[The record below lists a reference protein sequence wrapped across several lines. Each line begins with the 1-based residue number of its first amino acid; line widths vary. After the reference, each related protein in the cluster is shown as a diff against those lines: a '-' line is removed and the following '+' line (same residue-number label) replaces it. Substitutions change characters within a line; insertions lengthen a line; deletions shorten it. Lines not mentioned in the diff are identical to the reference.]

1 MEHHRHLEIIP
12 AAALWTTFVLALVLS
27 LVRPIWAIYFII
39 VFDLLWLFRVLYF
52 ITYLLIAWRKY
63 RSALRRDWFIEA
75 RALPGFEK
83 IRHLI
88 FFPTYK
94 EPYAVIES
102 TLRSLLTS
110 DYPHERLTVVLGGEE
125 RDQENFE
132 RIAEQV
138 RATFGAQFGELIT
151 TIHPQNLPNEIP
163 GKGANMNW
171 MGREVQ
177 QRLDAAGIAYE
188 DVILSAFDVD
198 THVHPQYFA
207 HLTYLYLTHPT
218 PTRTS
223 YQPVALYSNTI
234 WDAPAPVRVAAFGTT
249 FWIMTEL
256 ARPERLFTFS
266 SHSMSFKMLVDV
278 GFWEKDI
285 VSEDSR
291 IFLQGLFHYHGD
303 YTVTPMYLPVSMDTV
318 AGENYW
324 EYLKN
329 LYKQQRRW
337 AWGVEHFPYMMVR
350 FHRDPQI
357 PLRKKLKYL
366 WNHLEGMFTWATAPI
381 LIFILGWLPLA
392 VAAQRGEEVTSVLVQ
407 NAPFTLEWLMRFAMV
422 GVLGSAIVSL
432 TLLPH
437 PPHNKRHWHWAGM
450 LLQWILLPI
459 TFIIFGAFPAID
471 AQTRL
476 MLGKYLGF
484 NVTVKRRG

>member
-1 MEHHRHLEIIP
+1 MEHNRRLEIIP
-12 AAALWTTFVLALVLS
+12 GLFVWATFVLALVLS
-27 LVRPIWAIYFII
+27 FVRPIWAIYFII

-52 ITYLLIAWRKY
+52 ITYLLVAWRRY
-63 RSALRRDWFIEA
+63 RHALRVDWLELV
-75 RALPGFEK
+75 RKLSDWER
-83 IRHLI
+83 IRHMV

-94 EPYAVIES
+94 EPYEVVQS
-102 TLRSLLTS
+102 TFRSLLAST
-110 DYPHERLTVVLGGEE
+110 YPMEKITVVLGGEA
-125 RDQENFE
+125 RDEENFKK
-132 RIAEQV
+132 IVA
-138 RATFGAQFGELIT
+138 RAREEFGGCFGEFIVT
-151 TIHPQNLPNEIP
+151 VHPQDLPDEIS
-163 GKGANMNW
+163 GKGANMHW
-171 MGREVQ
+171 MGREIQ
-177 QRLDAAGIAYE
+177 KRLDAASISYN
-188 DVILSAFDVD
+188 DVIISAFDVD
-198 THVHPQYFA
+198 THVHPEYFA

-291 IFLQGLFHYHGD
+291 IFLQGFFHYHGD

-318 AGENYW
+318 AGESYGQ
-324 EYLKN
+324 YLKN

-350 FHRDPQI
+350 FRRDPLI
-357 PLRKKLKYL
+357 PFRKKLKYL

-392 VAAQRGEEVTSVLVQ
+392 VAARSGVEATSVLVQ
-407 NAPFTLEWLMRFAMV
+407 NAPLTLEWLMRLAMV
-422 GVLGSAIVSL
+422 GVLASATVSL

-437 PPHNKRHWHWAGM
+437 PPRDKRHWHWAGM
-450 LLQWILLPI
+450 VLQWILLPI
-459 TFIIFGAFPAID
+459 TFIIFGALPAID

-476 MLGKYLGF
+476 MFGKYLGF
-484 NVTVKRRG
+484 NVTAKRRS

>member
-1 MEHHRHLEIIP
+1 MEHHRRLEIIP
-12 AAALWTTFVLALVLS
+12 GLLVWTTFVFALALS
-27 LVRPIWAIYFII
+27 FIRPIWAIYFII

-52 ITYLLIAWRKY
+52 ITYLLIAWR
-63 RSALRRDWFIEA
+63 RFRRALKVDWFSRV
-75 RALPGFEK
+75 RALPNWERV
-83 IRHLI
+83 RHLV

-94 EPYAVIES
+94 EPYEVVAS
-102 TLRSLLTS
+102 TLRSLLVST
-110 DYPHERLTVVLGGEE
+110 YPMEKITVVLGGEE
-125 RDQENFE
+125 RDRENFE
-132 RIAEQV
+132 KIAA
-138 RATFGAQFGELIT
+138 RARQEFGSRFGEFVVTL
-151 TIHPQNLPNEIP
+151 HPKDLPDEIAS
-163 GKGANMNW
+163 KGANMHW
-171 MGREVQ
+171 MGCEIQKRI
-177 QRLDAAGIAYE
+177 DAAGIPYD
-188 DVILSAFDVD
+188 DVIVSAFDID
-198 THVHPQYFA
+198 TNVHPQYFG
-207 HLTYLYLTHPT
+207 HLTQLYLTHPT

-223 YQPVALYSNTI
+223 YQPVTLYSNTI

-291 IFLQGLFHYHGD
+291 IFLQGFFHYHGD

-318 AGENYW
+318 AGENYG

-350 FHRDPQI
+350 FRRDSLI

-392 VAAQRGEEVTSVLVQ
+392 LAARRGGEATSVLVQ
-407 NAPFTLEWLMRFAMV
+407 NAPFTLEWLMRLAMV

-437 PPHNKRHWHWAGM
+437 PPAQKKHWHWAGM
-450 LLQWILLPI
+450 LLQWILLPV

-484 NVTVKRRG
+484 NVTAKRR